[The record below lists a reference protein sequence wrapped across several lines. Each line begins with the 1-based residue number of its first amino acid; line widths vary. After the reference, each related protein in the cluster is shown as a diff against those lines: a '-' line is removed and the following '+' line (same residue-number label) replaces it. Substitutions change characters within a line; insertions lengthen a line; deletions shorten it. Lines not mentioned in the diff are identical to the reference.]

1 MNIKQTYKVD
11 SQRRGLLRTLPAVGL
26 LGLTPGVW
34 AQGAYPNR
42 PLRVIVPQP
51 PGGGFDFVARALAER
66 LTKSLGQSL
75 VVENRSGSGTL
86 VGTDAAAKA
95 DPDGYSILVGSVSNI
110 AINMGLYDK
119 LSYDS
124 LRDFEPVGLAVS
136 YSYTLMARKD
146 LPINS
151 LKDLVAFA
159 KANPGKLNIGS
170 INVGS
175 TQHLAAELFKATAGI
190 DVQVVPFNGTP
201 AVLTA
206 LRGGQIDLAVEI
218 LAPVLPQIKGQAL
231 RALAVTGDKRSA
243 ALPQVPTA
251 KEAGVKNLY
260 AASWNALAVPSKTP
274 RDIVQKL
281 NQEIQSVLNSADV
294 RKKLL
299 DMNVDPQP
307 GSLQQAADL
316 LNSETKR
323 WGEVIQRAGIP
334 KQ

>member
-1 MNIKQTYKVD
+1 MKQNSLWAKLACVTLLFVFSSNVF
-11 SQRRGLLRTLPAVGL
+11 SQA
-26 LGLTPGVW
+26 
-34 AQGAYPNR
+34 AYPSK
-42 PLRVIVPQP
+42 PLKIVVPFGA
-51 PGGGFDFVARALAER
+51 GGVAD
-66 LTKSLGQSL
+66 LTARTVAQKLGENLGQSIVIENKPGAGG
-75 VVENRSGSGTL
+75 VVA
-86 VGTDAAAKA
+86 TDAVAKA
-95 DPDGYSILVGSVSNI
+95 APDGYTLLLMSN
-110 AINMGLYDK
+110 AT
-119 LSYDS
+119 
-124 LRDFEPVGLAVS
+124 AVS
-136 YSYTLMARKD
+136 AGLFKTLPYDAEKD
-146 LPINS
+146 LTPVLGTFDVAIVVPQESKFTS
-151 LKDLVAFA
+151 LQDLLNFA
-159 KANPGKLNIGS
+159 KSNPGKLNIGS

-175 TQHLAAELFKATAGI
+175 TQHLVAELFKATAGI
-190 DVQVVPFNGTP
+190 DAQVVPFNGTP

-231 RALAVTGDKRSA
+231 RALAVTGDKRSV

-251 KEAGVKNLY
+251 KEAGIRNLY
-260 AASWNALAVPSKTP
+260 AASWNALAAPSKTP

-281 NQEIQSVLNSADV
+281 NQEIQNALNSADV

-316 LNSETKR
+316 LSSETKR

>member
-1 MNIKQTYKVD
+1 MFRFATAVKTVFLACCVSVSALVW
-11 SQRRGLLRTLPAVGL
+11 SQ
-26 LGLTPGVW
+26 
-34 AQGAYPNR
+34 QAYPHK
-42 PLRVIVPQP
+42 PLKIVVPFGAGGVADLTARTVAQKMGEHMNQSIVIENK
-51 PGGGFDFVARALAER
+51 PGAGGVVATDVVA
-66 LTKSLGQSL
+66 KS
-75 VVENRSGSGTL
+75 
-86 VGTDAAAKA
+86 A
-95 DPDGYSILVGSVSNI
+95 PDGYTLLLMSNATAVSAGLFKSLPYDAEKDLTPLSILGTFDI
-110 AINMGLYDK
+110 AIVVPQESK
-119 LSYDS
+119 
-124 LRDFEPVGLAVS
+124 FA
-136 YSYTLMARKD
+136 TLQD
-146 LPINS
+146 LLN
-151 LKDLVAFA
+151 FA
-159 KANPGKLNIGS
+159 KTNPGKLNIGS

-190 DVQVVPFNGTP
+190 DAQVVPFNGTP

-281 NQEIQSVLNSADV
+281 NQEIQSALNSADV

-316 LNSETKR
+316 LSSETKR